1 MYSPEQIKNFLFIDV
16 ETVTAYPDFETM
28 QLEAPALAEHWVEK
42 CKLITSRTGKP
53 ELADHNP
60 AQLFQLEAALYT
72 EFSKIV
78 TISIGQVT
86 FQDNTPQFKVKSY
99 NSDISEGAILTDFN
113 KALFALFNRNPNMKL
128 VGHNIT
134 GFDLPLILRKF
145 IQWDLSIPKQLH
157 LHTIKP
163 WESCLVDTSAIW
175 KFGSW
180 TGCSLDLLCLT
191 LGIPSPKTD
200 LKGARVS
207 EVYWAGHSP
216 IANSQLARISQ
227 YCEADVKAVANVILK
242 MAQLPL
248 CL

>member
-16 ETVTAYPDFETM
+16 ETVTAHRDFEAM
-28 QLEAPALAEHWVEK
+28 QQEAPLLAEHWVEK
-42 CKLITSRTGKP
+42 CKLITGRTGKP
-53 ELADHNP
+53 ELAHHSP
-60 AQLFQLEAALYT
+60 AELYEQEAALYS

-78 TISIGQVT
+78 TVSIGQIT
-86 FQDNTPQFKVKSY
+86 FQDDVPQFKVKSY
-99 NSDISEGAILTDFN
+99 TDTQEAPILQDLN

-145 IQWDLSIPKQLH
+145 IQYDLALPRQLH

-207 EVYWAGHSP
+207 AAYWAGE
-216 IANSQLARISQ
+216 AEGTNSQLGRITQ

-242 MAQLPL
+242 MAQQPI